1 MPPLSPIGSPAHRAG
16 VRTRP
21 RLVTRAEDSV
31 PLQAHFNTTDMLPGP
46 LGQFR
51 EAFQH
56 ILTPLIRKCSCDIPR
71 LDVPGG
77 WYYGE
82 AHELCRKRS
91 RVHQGQ
97 QVSMAGGLGRGA
109 VSYTHLDVYKRQS
122 WFKSAVVG
130 AALN

>member
-1 MPPLSPIGSPAHRAG
+1 M
-16 VRTRP
+16 
-21 RLVTRAEDSV
+21 

-109 VSYTHLDVYKRQS
+109 FVTSSYALQFYRKLPPREQQSPRLAVIDSKCPRFGVSQA
-122 WFKSAVVG
+122 FSA
-130 AALN
+130 LH